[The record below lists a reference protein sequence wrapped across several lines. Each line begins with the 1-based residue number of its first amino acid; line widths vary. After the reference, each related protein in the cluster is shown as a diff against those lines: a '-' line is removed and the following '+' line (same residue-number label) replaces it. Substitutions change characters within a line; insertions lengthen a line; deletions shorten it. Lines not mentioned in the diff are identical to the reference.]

1 MFFRNAWTRVDILG
15 SRTAGAGISQLERCL
30 RAPYSDF
37 HGHELLEAEFKLS
50 WRQIFSK
57 DLFTMQALDFP
68 LTLASC
74 QVLAPRPFV
83 STVHLGLNQRF
94 HPAVGV
100 YLGEGA

>member
-1 MFFRNAWTRVDILG
+1 MFFREAWTRVDILG
-15 SRTAGAGISQLERCL
+15 SRTAGADMSQLERCL

-57 DLFTMQALDFP
+57 DSFTMQTLDFP
-68 LTLASC
+68 LTLAPC
-74 QVLAPRPFV
+74 QVLAPGPFV
-83 STVHLGLNQRF
+83 PTAHLRLTRGF